1 MQNTEAKAEDGITY
15 RTIHLQGLSNS
26 RIIVNSVETV
36 QPNPEA
42 VETLLVEKK
51 KNLKKKGEKTKNDP
65 LLHAN
70 HQVLLR
76 NEIIKKTILLFR
88 KKLESSPMPWQWE
101 KAESR

>member
-42 VETLLVEKK
+42 VET
-51 KNLKKKGEKTKNDP
+51 P
-65 LLHAN
+65 
-70 HQVLLR
+70 
-76 NEIIKKTILLFR
+76 
-88 KKLESSPMPWQWE
+88 
-101 KAESR
+101 